1 MRERKNGVSVG
12 FGGGRRRKRG
22 FGWRGRQTSLITYA
36 VITYALPTYAVISDA
51 VMQL

>member
-12 FGGGRRRKRG
+12 FGGGR
-22 FGWRGRQTSLITYA
+22 RGRQTSLITYA

-51 VMQL
+51 VMHL